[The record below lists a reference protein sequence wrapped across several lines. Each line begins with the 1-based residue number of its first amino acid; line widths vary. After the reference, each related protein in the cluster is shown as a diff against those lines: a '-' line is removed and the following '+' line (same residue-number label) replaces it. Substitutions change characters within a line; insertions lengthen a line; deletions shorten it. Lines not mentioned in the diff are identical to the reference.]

1 MTSTAPQLTSDLYAD
16 LQTLW
21 DYHQVCDELHPS
33 SVAIGL
39 GSHDLGVATC
49 TADLYH
55 RGLFPLIVF
64 TGANSATTIDRFPRG
79 EAVQY
84 REHALSLGVPDQAIL
99 VEPDAKDTTQ
109 NIEYSRALLR
119 DQAVEVESVTLIARP
134 YQIRRS
140 WAMFRKLWPDVPVQP
155 ASQQLPLPDYLEA
168 IGDTKRVVDGIVGDT
183 QRIVELPKRDLAIP
197 QELPNEVSD
206 AFQRL
211 CEAGF
216 TSRLMS

>member
-1 MTSTAPQLTSDLYAD
+1 M
-16 LQTLW
+16 
-21 DYHQVCDELHPS
+21 
-33 SVAIGL
+33 AIGL
-39 GSHDLGVATC
+39 GSHDLGLPTC

-55 RGLFPLIVF
+55 RGLFPLIVL

-155 ASQQLPLPDYLEA
+155 AFRQLPLPDYLEA